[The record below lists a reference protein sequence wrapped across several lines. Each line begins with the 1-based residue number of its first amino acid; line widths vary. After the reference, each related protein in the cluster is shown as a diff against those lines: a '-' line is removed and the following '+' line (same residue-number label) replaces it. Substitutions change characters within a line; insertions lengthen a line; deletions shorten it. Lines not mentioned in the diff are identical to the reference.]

1 MTTSLAGIVLGF
13 VALSLLFALIEW
25 LFPDRA
31 QKRLRRGF
39 GTDVAYWFFTPLVT
53 RGITRAAIVASVVV
67 VALLAGA
74 GASREQILA
83 FLDDPSRLVRQQPL
97 AVQAVQVLVL
107 GDFIGYWVHR
117 LFHHRALWPFHAI
130 HHASTELDWLSAV
143 RLHPVNDILARL
155 AQVIPIVLLGYAP
168 GVVAAYAPFL
178 ALFAILLHA
187 NVSWDFGRFRKVIA
201 SPRFHRWHHT
211 SEEEGLDRNFA
222 GLLPL
227 WDVLF
232 GTLYLP
238 EGRSPREF
246 GLKHGAVPEGLVAQ
260 LAWPF
265 RGGSRLSARE
275 PAGRFPDRA

>member
-1 MTTSLAGIVLGF
+1 MTSNLAGIVVGF
-13 VALSLLFALIEW
+13 AVLSLTFAVIEW
-25 LFPDRA
+25 SFSDRP

-53 RGITRAAIVASVVV
+53 RGITRAAIVASVVL
-67 VALLAGA
+67 VALISGA
-74 GASREQILA
+74 GASREQIVA
-83 FLDDPSRLVRQQPL
+83 FLNDPSRLVRQQPL

-107 GDFIGYWVHR
+107 GDFIGYWMHR
-117 LFHHRALWPFHAI
+117 LFHHRFLWPYHAI

-155 AQVIPIVLLGYAP
+155 AQVIPIVLLGYSP

-187 NVSWDFGRFRKVIA
+187 NVSWDFGPFRKVIA

-246 GLKHGAVPEGLVAQ
+246 GLKNDAVPEGLLAQ

-265 RGGSRLSARE
+265 SAR
-275 PAGRFPDRA
+275 RTQRARASGSVP